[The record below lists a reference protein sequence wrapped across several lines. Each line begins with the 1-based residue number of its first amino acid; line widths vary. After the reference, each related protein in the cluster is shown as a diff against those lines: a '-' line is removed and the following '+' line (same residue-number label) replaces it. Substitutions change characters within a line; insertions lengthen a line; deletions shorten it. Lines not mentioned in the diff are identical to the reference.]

1 MNKHVKEFLLRGLI
15 FGGFGPILTAIV
27 FFILQLCLKD
37 GVVVNGFD
45 LSMAIFSTYVIAF
58 VHAGTSVFHQIDSWS
73 PLKSA
78 SMQLFCLYAAYTIA
92 YVVNSWIPF
101 QLTVLLIYTVGFVA
115 VYGAIW
121 AIVYFVAKRTSD
133 KMNSKI

>member
-45 LSMAIFSTYVIAF
+45 LFLAILSTYVIAF
-58 VHAGTSVFHQIDSWS
+58 VHAGTSVFHQIDTWS
-73 PLKSA
+73 PLKGA
-78 SMQLFCLYAAYTIA
+78 TMQLACLYAVYTIA
-92 YVVNSWIPF
+92 YLVNWWIPF
-101 QLTVLLIYTVGFVA
+101 QLTVLLIYTAGFVA
-115 VYGAIW
+115 TYGAIW
-121 AIVYFVAKRTSD
+121 ATVFFIAKRECD
-133 KMNSKI
+133 KLNKCK